1 MIAKIPNKLI
11 ISLITMEINMEN
23 KSGRVLGYSLATL
36 IDKDRLAEVSGG
48 ATAAGVGK
56 VSCERSY
63 YLTGTWRTDASIDC
77 S

>member
-1 MIAKIPNKLI
+1 VRAKIPNKLI
-11 ISLITMEINMEN
+11 ISLITMEIKMEN

-48 ATAAGVGK
+48 ATAAGGK
-56 VSCERSY
+56 VSCQRSY

-77 S
+77 T